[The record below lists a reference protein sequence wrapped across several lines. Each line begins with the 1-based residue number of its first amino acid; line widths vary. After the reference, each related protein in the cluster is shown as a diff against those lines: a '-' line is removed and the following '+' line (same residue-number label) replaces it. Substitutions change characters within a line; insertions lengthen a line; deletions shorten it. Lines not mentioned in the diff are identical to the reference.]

1 MAMPRTR
8 GRKAGMLV
16 LITVLAS
23 LQLSGPAL
31 VPSTHLGLAL
41 TPSVGQ
47 DGDDKD
53 WGVKRIK
60 KSPRKAFDVTAIR
73 QILHF
78 PVKYP
83 VMWQE
88 RWLGP
93 ANLDRANLRITGMDT
108 YALISAVLLQVIIGL
123 YGTVEEPPEEDDQG
137 TYKYPRL
144 QKYLFEIQVLALMIA
159 VVCSTYTMVMFLLCK
174 IYTVMALAMY
184 KDVAYDLFQKATA
197 THRVHAFWSLIMAM
211 NAFLVA
217 FALNICRRIKGNRG
231 IVFMIITLI
240 FIIPSLKEW

>member
-1 MAMPRTR
+1 
-8 GRKAGMLV
+8 MLALLMV
-16 LITVLAS
+16 VAT
-23 LQLSGPAL
+23 QNLSGPAL
-31 VPSTHLGLAL
+31 VPSAHLGLAL
-41 TPSVGQ
+41 TPSSLSV
-47 DGDDKD
+47 DSD
-53 WGVKRIK
+53 WGVQRIK
-60 KSPRKAFDVTAIR
+60 KSTRKAFDITALR

-123 YGTVEEPPEEDDQG
+123 YGTCECPQEGDPHV
-137 TYKYPRL
+137 KYPRL
-144 QKYLFEIQVLALMIA
+144 QRWMFEAQVLALMIA
-159 VVCSTYTMVMFLLCK
+159 VICSTYTMVMFLLCK
-174 IYTVMALAMY
+174 IYTVTALAMY

-197 THRVHAFWSLIMAM
+197 SHRVHAFWSLIMAM

-217 FALNICRRIKGNRG
+217 FALNLFSRIRGNRG
-231 IVFMIITLI
+231 LVVMGVSLAL
-240 FIIPSLKEW
+240 IIPMLKEWKEVIHLASKYIFN